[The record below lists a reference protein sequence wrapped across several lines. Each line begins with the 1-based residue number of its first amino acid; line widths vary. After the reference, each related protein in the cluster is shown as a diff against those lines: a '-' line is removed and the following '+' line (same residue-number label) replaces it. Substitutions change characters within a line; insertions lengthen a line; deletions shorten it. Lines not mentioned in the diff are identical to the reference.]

1 MGGVDLPL
9 SRHDIARRAAMEVP
23 RGGYVNLGLGI
34 PTLVSN
40 YIPEKYG
47 VTIHSE
53 NGVLGVGPF
62 PYEGDEDPDLLNAS
76 KETVT
81 LMPGGSYFD
90 SATSF
95 SMVRGGHIDVTILG
109 AMQVAG
115 NGDLANWAIPG
126 RMISGMGGAMDLVV
140 GAQKVILTMEHVSKR
155 GAPKIVNSCSLP
167 LTGKGVVDVIITDLA
182 FITVE
187 ADGLLLRELA
197 PGVGESEVR
206 EKTEAPFRV
215 APDLRDMF
223 VAV

>member
-1 MGGVDLPL
+1 
-9 SRHDIARRAAMEVP
+9 MEVP

-40 YIPEKYG
+40 YIPEEYG

-81 LMPGGSYFD
+81 IMPGGSYFD

-109 AMQVAG
+109 AMEVAG

-126 RMISGMGGAMDLVV
+126 KMISGMGGAMDLVV
-140 GAQKVILTMEHVSKR
+140 GARKVILTMEHVSKR
-155 GAPKIVNSCSLP
+155 GVPKIVKACSLP
-167 LTGKGVVDVIITDLA
+167 LTGKSVVDVIITDLA
-182 FITVE
+182 FMTVE
-187 ADGLLLRELA
+187 TDGLLLCELA
-197 PGVGESEVR
+197 PGVSENDVR
-206 EKTEAPFRV
+206 DKTEADLLV
-215 APDLRDMF
+215 ASDLCEMF
-223 VAV
+223 ASD

>member
-1 MGGVDLPL
+1 
-9 SRHDIARRAAMEVP
+9 MEVP

-40 YIPEKYG
+40 YIPEEFG

-81 LMPGGSYFD
+81 IMPGGSYFD

-109 AMQVAG
+109 AMEVAG

-126 RMISGMGGAMDLVV
+126 KMISGMGGAMDLVV
-140 GAQKVILTMEHVSKR
+140 GARKVILTMEHVSKR
-155 GAPKIVNSCSLP
+155 GAPKIVKTCSLP
-167 LTGKGVVDVIITDLA
+167 LTGKGVVNVIITDIA
-182 FITVE
+182 FISVE
-187 ADGLLLRELA
+187 REGLLLREIA
-197 PGVGESEVR
+197 PGVSEREVL
-206 EKTEAPFRV
+206 EKTEAPLRI
-215 APDLRDMF
+215 ASDLREMF
-223 VAV
+223 ANA

>member
-1 MGGVDLPL
+1 
-9 SRHDIARRAAMEVP
+9 MEVP

-40 YIPEKYG
+40 YIPEEYG

-81 LMPGGSYFD
+81 LLSGGSYFD

-109 AMQVAG
+109 AMEVAG

-126 RMISGMGGAMDLVV
+126 KMISGMGGAMDLVV
-140 GAQKVILTMEHVSKR
+140 GARKVILTMEHVSKR
-155 GAPKIVNSCSLP
+155 GAPKIVKACSLP
-167 LTGKGVVDVIITDLA
+167 LTGKGVVDVIITDIA
-182 FITVE
+182 FISVE
-187 ADGLLLRELA
+187 PEGLLLREIA
-197 PGVGESEVR
+197 PGVSEREVM
-206 EKTEAPFRV
+206 EKTEASLRI
-215 APDLRDMF
+215 ALDLREMF
-223 VAV
+223 ARV

>member
-1 MGGVDLPL
+1 MPL
-9 SRHDIARRAAMEVP
+9 SRHEIAKRAAMEVP

-40 YIPEKYG
+40 YIPEEYG

-81 LMPGGSYFD
+81 ITPGGSYFD

-109 AMQVAG
+109 AMEVAG

-126 RMISGMGGAMDLVV
+126 KMISGMGGAMDLVV
-140 GAQKVILTMEHVSKR
+140 GARKVILTMEHVSKR
-155 GAPKIVNSCSLP
+155 SAPKIVKACSLP
-167 LTGKGVVDVIITDLA
+167 LTGKSVVDVIITDLA

-187 ADGLLLRELA
+187 TDGLLLRELA
-197 PGVGESEVR
+197 PGVSESDVR
-206 EKTEAPFRV
+206 DKTEADLLV
-215 APDLRDMF
+215 ASDLCEMF
-223 VAV
+223 ASD

>member
-1 MGGVDLPL
+1 
-9 SRHDIARRAAMEVP
+9 MEVP

-40 YIPEKYG
+40 YIPQEYG

-81 LMPGGSYFD
+81 LLPGGSYFD
-90 SATSF
+90 SAMSF

-109 AMQVAG
+109 AMEVAG

-155 GAPKIVNSCSLP
+155 GAPKIVKACTLP
-167 LTGKGVVDVIITDLA
+167 LTGKGVVDVIITDIA

-187 ADGLLLRELA
+187 PEGLLLREIA
-197 PGVGESEVR
+197 PGVSENEVM
-206 EKTEAPFRV
+206 EKTEAPLQV
-215 APDLRDMF
+215 ASDLHEMF
-223 VAV
+223 ATA

>member
-1 MGGVDLPL
+1 
-9 SRHDIARRAAMEVP
+9 
-23 RGGYVNLGLGI
+23 
-34 PTLVSN
+34 SN
-40 YIPEKYG
+40 YIPEEYG

-81 LMPGGSYFD
+81 LMPGGSFFD

-95 SMVRGGHIDVTILG
+95 AMVRGGHIDVTILG
-109 AMQVAG
+109 AMEVAG

-140 GAQKVILTMEHVSKR
+140 GARKVILTMEHVSKR
-155 GAPKIVNSCSLP
+155 GAPKIVKACSLP

-187 ADGLLLRELA
+187 TDGLVLRELA
-197 PGVGESEVR
+197 PGVSENEVMD
-206 EKTEAPFRV
+206 KTDAPLGV
-215 APDLRDMF
+215 ALDLREMF
-223 VAV
+223 ATSSASS

>member
-1 MGGVDLPL
+1 
-9 SRHDIARRAAMEVP
+9 MEVP

-40 YIPEKYG
+40 YIPEEFG

-81 LMPGGSYFD
+81 IMPGGSYFD

-109 AMQVAG
+109 AMEVAG

-126 RMISGMGGAMDLVV
+126 KMISGMGGAMDLVV
-140 GAQKVILTMEHVSKR
+140 GARKVILTMEHVSKR
-155 GAPKIVNSCSLP
+155 GAPKIVKTCSLP
-167 LTGKGVVDVIITDLA
+167 LTGKGVVDVIITDIA
-182 FITVE
+182 FISVE
-187 ADGLLLRELA
+187 REGLLLREIA
-197 PGVGESEVR
+197 PGVSEREVL
-206 EKTEAPFRV
+206 EKTEAPLRI
-215 APDLRDMF
+215 ASDLREMF
-223 VAV
+223 ANA

>member
-1 MGGVDLPL
+1 
-9 SRHDIARRAAMEVP
+9 MEVP
-23 RGGYVNLGLGI
+23 RGGCVNLGLGI

-40 YIPEKYG
+40 YIPAEYG

-81 LMPGGSYFD
+81 ILPGGSYFD

-109 AMQVAG
+109 AMEVAG

-140 GAQKVILTMEHVSKR
+140 GARKVILTMEHVSKK
-155 GAPKIVNSCSLP
+155 GIPKIVKACTLP

-187 ADGLLLRELA
+187 TDGLLLHELA
-197 PGVGESEVR
+197 PGVNVSEVM
-206 EKTEAPFRV
+206 EKTEAPLRV
-215 APDLRDMF
+215 ATNLREIS
-223 VAV
+223 ATA

>member
-1 MGGVDLPL
+1 
-9 SRHDIARRAAMEVP
+9 MEVP
-23 RGGYVNLGLGI
+23 RGSYVNLGLGI

-40 YIPEKYG
+40 YMPEEYA

-90 SATSF
+90 SAMSF

-109 AMQVAG
+109 AMEVAG

-140 GAQKVILTMEHVSKR
+140 GAKKVILTMEHVSKR
-155 GAPKIVNSCSLP
+155 GAPKIVKTCTLP
-167 LTGKGVVDVIITDLA
+167 LTGKGVVNVIITDIA

-187 ADGLLLRELA
+187 PEGLLLREIA
-197 PGVGESEVR
+197 PGVSESEVM
-206 EKTEAPFRV
+206 EKTEAPLRV
-215 APDLRDMF
+215 ASDLREMF
-223 VAV
+223 ATV

>member
-1 MGGVDLPL
+1 
-9 SRHDIARRAAMEVP
+9 MEVP

-40 YIPEKYG
+40 YIPQEYG

-53 NGVLGVGPF
+53 NGVLGIGPF

-81 LMPGGSYFD
+81 LLPGGSYFD
-90 SATSF
+90 SAMSF

-109 AMQVAG
+109 AMEVAG

-126 RMISGMGGAMDLVV
+126 RMLSGMGGAMDLVV

-155 GAPKIVNSCSLP
+155 GAPKIVKACTLP
-167 LTGKGVVDVIITDLA
+167 LTGKGVVDVIITDIA

-187 ADGLLLRELA
+187 PEGLLLREIA
-197 PGVGESEVR
+197 PGVSENEVM
-206 EKTEAPFRV
+206 EKTEAPLQV
-215 APDLRDMF
+215 ASDLHEMF
-223 VAV
+223 ATA

>member
-1 MGGVDLPL
+1 
-9 SRHDIARRAAMEVP
+9 MEVP

-40 YIPEKYG
+40 YIPEEYG

-62 PYEGDEDPDLLNAS
+62 PYEGDEDADLLNAS

-95 SMVRGGHIDVTILG
+95 GMVRGGHIDVTILG
-109 AMQVAG
+109 AMEVAG

-155 GAPKIVNSCSLP
+155 GAPKIVKACTLP
-167 LTGKGVVDVIITDLA
+167 LTGKGVVDVIITDIA

-187 ADGLLLRELA
+187 PEGLMLREIA
-197 PGVGESEVR
+197 PGVSENEVM
-206 EKTEAPFRV
+206 EKTEAPLQV
-215 APDLRDMF
+215 ASDLREMF
-223 VAV
+223 ATA

>member
-1 MGGVDLPL
+1 
-9 SRHDIARRAAMEVP
+9 MEVP

-40 YIPEKYG
+40 YIPQEYG

-53 NGVLGVGPF
+53 NGVLGIGPF

-81 LMPGGSYFD
+81 LLPGGSYFD
-90 SATSF
+90 SAMSF

-109 AMQVAG
+109 AMEVAG

-155 GAPKIVNSCSLP
+155 GAPKIVKACTLP
-167 LTGKGVVDVIITDLA
+167 LTGKGVVDVIITDIA

-187 ADGLLLRELA
+187 PEGLLLREIA
-197 PGVGESEVR
+197 PGVSENEVM
-206 EKTEAPFRV
+206 EKTEAPLQV
-215 APDLRDMF
+215 ASDLHEMF
-223 VAV
+223 ATA